1 MKMRDVQTQGVK
13 IEDVKMNDAN
23 IHTHIYIYVYACSFL
38 GLDLAL
44 HISL

>member
-23 IHTHIYIYVYACSFL
+23 IHIYIYVCL
-38 GLDLAL
+38 
-44 HISL
+44 